1 MHVNTEVLDCAAS
14 YCRHATY
21 LFWYE
26 VEMHALES
34 YVEMEITRSR
44 SRRFFLFI
52 ADEAEYAVSSKV
64 VSGCDTKHFDR
75 Q

>member
-1 MHVNTEVLDCAAS
+1 
-14 YCRHATY
+14 
-21 LFWYE
+21 
-26 VEMHALES
+26 MHALES

-64 VSGCDTKHFDR
+64 VSGCNTKHFDR